1 VATRVQKV
9 KVGVFLLVSGAII
22 GVCLAVVIGLRTTQG
37 IPYWIEFDESVLGL
51 YEGGMVEYKG
61 VPVGKVK
68 HISVTPS
75 DTAHVEIEVDPDTV
89 TLHEGVQA
97 QLVMYSL
104 ATGTMAISLSG
115 SDPDRPELAP
125 RSEIPPTPSVVA
137 SFMSEFPGLMDE
149 IRVIL
154 RQIAVGL
161 EGMEEGRL
169 VRVVENVDGTITE
182 ARTLLASIN
191 EKVDVVFE
199 DVQPAVADLEAT
211 MAEIRGTAEK
221 IGALAEAAQE
231 QVEPLQLAETEK
243 QLQETIEGM
252 NRIIARAESVIAGF
266 DGAGEQ
272 ILHEVNNMEF
282 TLREGVQTFIDTLR
296 SIRRVAEMI
305 QEDPSAL
312 LRGPS
317 NRGAAP

>member
-1 VATRVQKV
+1 MATRVQKV
-9 KVGVFLLVSGAII
+9 KVGVFLLVSSAII
-22 GVCLAVVIGLRTTQG
+22 GICLAVVLGLRATEG
-37 IPYWIEFDESVLGL
+37 IRYWIEFDESVLGL

-68 HISVTPS
+68 DIAVTPS
-75 DTAHVEIEVDPDTV
+75 DTARVEIEVDPDSV

-115 SDPDRPELAP
+115 SDPAKPELAP
-125 RSEIPPTPSVVA
+125 ESEIPPTPSVVA

-149 IRVIL
+149 IRAIL

-169 VRVVENVDGTITE
+169 VQVVENVDGTITE
-182 ARTLLASIN
+182 ARSLLASIN
-191 EKVDVVFE
+191 EKVDVVFN
-199 DVQPAVADLEAT
+199 DVQPAVADLETT

-243 QLQETIEGM
+243 KLQETIEGM
-252 NRIIARAESVIAGF
+252 NRIITRTESVVAGF

-296 SIRRVAEMI
+296 AIRRVAEMI

-317 NRGAAP
+317 NRGAAQ